1 MNHLFLEPSNS
12 PLTFLSANPQLS
24 SQSQME
30 TSLMSYVMLHDA
42 SFEYYAIDLAIV
54 LVILAGL
61 RFFSGMVANI
71 SLREVLSVDD
81 NAAVGISLT
90 GAVIGV
96 AIMLMGAVAGD
107 AGGTPGEEALLMF
120 GYGVVGI
127 VLMWVTSRLFDHLSM
142 PNIPIHNLIQ
152 KGNVAAAMVDAGNLI
167 ATAIIVRAVMS
178 WVDGST
184 YMGIAV
190 VLAGYVV
197 AQAILYLAT
206 RYRIAVFARRHP
218 GKSLQQEIAGGNMA
232 LAVRFAGHRIGVG
245 LAVTAASGIVIY
257 MLDNVW
263 FSLLV
268 WSGVALV
275 MFLAQTIISIIARL
289 VLLPGIN
296 VGEEVGKQRNVA
308 IGALEAAIYIAIGL
322 VFVGLFG

>member
-1 MNHLFLEPSNS
+1 MN
-12 PLTFLSANPQLS
+12 
-24 SQSQME
+24 
-30 TSLMSYVMLHDA
+30 YVMLHDA
-42 SFEYYAIDLAIV
+42 SLEYYAIDLAIV
-54 LVILAGL
+54 LAILAGL

-71 SLREVLSVDD
+71 SLREVLSEDD
-81 NAAVGISLT
+81 NAAVGISLA

-107 AGGTPGEEALLMF
+107 AGGSPAQEGLLML
-120 GYGVVGI
+120 GYGIVGI
-127 VLMWVTSRLFDHLSM
+127 LLMWVTSRLFDHLSM
-142 PNIPIHNLIQ
+142 PSIPIHNLIQ
-152 KGNVAAAMVDAGNLI
+152 QGNVAAAMVDAGNLV

-197 AQAILYLAT
+197 AQIILYLAT
-206 RYRIAVFARRHP
+206 RYRAAVFAKRHP
-218 GKSLQQEIAGGNMA
+218 GNSLQQEIARGNMA

-245 LAVTAASGIVIY
+245 LAVTAASGIAIY
-257 MLDNVW
+257 TLDNVS

-268 WSGVALV
+268 WSAMAFV
-275 MFLAQTIISIIARL
+275 MFLAQTVVSIAARL
-289 VLLPGIN
+289 VLLPGIDVGAE
-296 VGEEVGKQRNVA
+296 VGEQKNVA
-308 IGALEAAIYIAIGL
+308 IGALEAAIYVAVGL